1 MNIKNIRKFFTPK
14 RILVIV
20 SFFCVVLTVTSFFT
34 DKLATPLRNAV
45 SCVVVPIQKGINSI
59 GMGLVQEDERNKSIE
74 ELAEENTKLK
84 EKVQTL
90 ESENSQL
97 KEQSSELEKLREF
110 YKMEDTISS
119 YTKVGARIIG
129 STSNNVRENF
139 MIDKG
144 KSEGID
150 VDMNV
155 ITDEGLVGIVSEV
168 YDQYSV
174 VTTIVADNAKVS
186 AMDESTNDI
195 CTVNGDITMMD
206 SGVVS
211 VTGFKADANVNDGD
225 RIITSNISSKYL
237 PRIFV
242 GYLRNVTVDSSTL
255 SKSGEIIPAVDF
267 DHLTDVIVITTKK
280 SDYTNQ

>member
-1 MNIKNIRKFFTPK
+1 
-14 RILVIV
+14 
-20 SFFCVVLTVTSFFT
+20 
-34 DKLATPLRNAV
+34 
-45 SCVVVPIQKGINSI
+45 
-59 GMGLVQEDERNKSIE
+59 
-74 ELAEENTKLK
+74 
-84 EKVQTL
+84 
-90 ESENSQL
+90 
-97 KEQSSELEKLREF
+97 
-110 YKMEDTISS
+110 
-119 YTKVGARIIG
+119 
-129 STSNNVRENF
+129 

-280 SDYTNQ
+280 SVYTNQ

>member
-280 SDYTNQ
+280 SVYTNQ